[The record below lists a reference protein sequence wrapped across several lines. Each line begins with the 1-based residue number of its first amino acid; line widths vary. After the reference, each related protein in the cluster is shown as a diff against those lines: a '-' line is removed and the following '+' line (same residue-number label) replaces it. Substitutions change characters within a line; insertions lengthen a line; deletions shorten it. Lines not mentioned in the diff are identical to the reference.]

1 MITFDEWLQDKK
13 YQKSFKYQCFSYYNS
28 SFAYQ
33 IRKDMEL
40 EDFKQHMYLKIYKY
54 WHNYT
59 GEVQAD
65 TYTNHVIKVE
75 TIRENKRLGNNHNKA
90 LFLDNNCELD
100 RLDSNGNKIELPCED
115 KERTLTNEAIDFIT
129 EGVKE
134 QDRDI
139 CKLYLMGV
147 SMKDIEKFTD
157 FTWKQ
162 IRDRCKV
169 KYSHVFKKRYEEF
182 YGLNII

>member
-1 MITFDEWLQDKK
+1 MSFEEWLQDKK
-13 YQKSFKYQCFSYYNS
+13 YQKSFDIQCFKYFNS
-28 SFAYQ
+28 SFAYM
-33 IRKDMEL
+33 IRKDMTL

-54 WHNYT
+54 WHNYN
-59 GEVQAD
+59 GEVQCD
-65 TYTNHVIKVE
+65 TYTSRVIKCE
-75 TIRENKRLGNNHNKA
+75 TIRENKRLCNNHNKVM
-90 LFLDNNCELD
+90 FRDDDWELD
-100 RLDSNGNKIELPCED
+100 SLNSKNEKKELPYHDEE
-115 KERTLTNEAIDFIT
+115 KKLINEAIEYII

-134 QDRDI
+134 PDRDI

-157 FTWKQ
+157 YTWKQ

-169 KYSHVFKKRYEEF
+169 KYKTVFRKRYEEF